1 MTVASFS
8 DQGVNAESVDCV
20 PVKNIKSLSIKDIGS
35 IRTDPKI
42 TTSNVISVSS
52 NLKQEMKVLDQRNSL
67 GDQYCWYKVAIGS
80 NDETGWVAHEAVQAV
95 VFLNDKS
102 GDSSSLIVNQSNGAS
117 SLSTQ
122 SPQPNDGSL
131 PNGNTATEEVSF
143 WDFLR
148 EPSTE
153 WNILQLL
160 NLIAIIAIGILNY
173 KYQKDRKKAQ
183 ERSTSMILDRIS
195 KIGSQEQIG
204 EIVRS
209 TVRFNNSQSQDLL
222 QKQTELILQAINK
235 ISQDINLS
243 SSFSKVDR
251 PINLLD
257 TLYSLPLQGSAED
270 SFLEQV
276 ISSFGKTN
284 QLFNNNQKFTAL
296 GFPDAYSPSTFD
308 FDPQGHPTVKLVN
321 TISSHS
327 LFLRFE
333 DKGTLFLIPNI
344 LLNNLSGKISQSLK
358 SVEFLFE
365 VEGISAPMA
374 KVFLERPAEV
384 KIGNGDQYLVMNKGK
399 IIFG

>member
-20 PVKNIKSLSIKDIGS
+20 PIKNIKSLSIKDIGS
-35 IRTDPKI
+35 VRTNPKV
-42 TTSNVISVSS
+42 TPNNVKNVPS
-52 NLKQEMKVLDQRNSL
+52 NLKQEMKVLDQRNGL
-67 GDQYCWYKVAIGS
+67 GDQYCWYKVAIG
-80 NDETGWVAHEAVQAV
+80 NTDEIGWVAHEAVQTV
-95 VFLNDKS
+95 VFLNENS
-102 GDSSSLIVNQSNGAS
+102 GDSSSLIDNQSNGTS
-117 SLSTQ
+117 SLNTQ
-122 SPQPNDGSL
+122 SPQPNNSSV
-131 PNGNTATEEVSF
+131 PNGNIATEEVSF
-143 WDFLR
+143 GDFLR
-148 EPSTE
+148 GPSTE

-160 NLIAIIAIGILNY
+160 NLIAVIAIGILNY

-195 KIGSQEQIG
+195 KIGNQEQIG
-204 EIVRS
+204 EVVRS
-209 TVRFNNSQSQDLL
+209 TIRFNNNHSQDLL

-257 TLYSLPLQGSAED
+257 NLSSLPIQGSAED

-276 ISSFGKTN
+276 ISSFGNTN
-284 QLFNNNQKFTAL
+284 QLFDNNQKFTAL